1 VITVSM
7 GIQLLMLC
15 LALSVLAMVLFGT
28 IKRSESALVPL
39 SVSVTLI
46 FGLPALRDAQPNVPP
61 LGVFSDYISYLWAES
76 IVASATIIAIW
87 IWILRHYHKKT

>member
-1 VITVSM
+1 MITVSM

-76 IVASATIIAIW
+76 IIEAATIIAIW
-87 IWILRHYHKKT
+87 IWILRHYNRQT